1 MLNPPQN
8 QPSGAIKLFNAL
20 LSSLITLLHQLVL
33 LLIDPLAKIFECIG
47 HALLRC
53 VVLLHKL
60 AFTRL
65 KALVLQVQ
73 IVNLLADLI
82 CQFLHRTDKLRVG
95 LPQECHVMAAM
106 ATMDNTLRTDRWAIT
121 IEAVVGDLEL
131 RIILAHLTDLPIGLV
146 NGLMVVVNVV
156 SVVLMQALIVLHSW
170 CTSTSQ
176 LVGSVWMVLAAT
188 TLRHLSPSSEITGSG
203 LRHVVALSTTIGRV
217 ERRLLI
223 CVSSIF

>member
-1 MLNPPQN
+1 
-8 QPSGAIKLFNAL
+8 
-20 LSSLITLLHQLVL
+20 
-33 LLIDPLAKIFECIG
+33 
-47 HALLRC
+47 
-53 VVLLHKL
+53 
-60 AFTRL
+60 
-65 KALVLQVQ
+65 
-73 IVNLLADLI
+73 
-82 CQFLHRTDKLRVG
+82 
-95 LPQECHVMAAM
+95 MAAM

-146 NGLMVVVNVV
+146 NGLMVVNVV

-203 LRHVVALSTTIGRV
+203 LRHVALSTTIGRV